1 MCGQI
6 FDWEVF
12 HFSHIVGSFDLLRM
26 WLLVLDVIAAR
37 VIPVTRNG
45 MFLLLVIATMQS
57 SEGENKH
64 MCIPFGARPNK
75 RMCVPFGAYRMSRL
89 VPCLDL
95 ASPATLPMGASGL
108 QPCTETLFRYHKSQ
122 LLPESTFQ
130 GMSNSLWLW
139 VGTRSWLAKFLMV
152 QGLQIT
158 CNNGRYE
165 FLTTSIAEGFITWT
179 SKSSLTSWRW
189 QLDWAVFQCSCDVT
203 TRMWLS
209 TSI

>member
-1 MCGQI
+1 MT
-6 FDWEVF
+6 
-12 HFSHIVGSFDLLRM
+12 
-26 WLLVLDVIAAR
+26 AAR
-37 VIPVTRNG
+37 VIPVTGVG
-45 MFLLLVIATMQS
+45 MFLRLRHSNRAIKWRWKINIRVPYWRLPFVQARTMLGLGFTSYTPHGCFWS
-57 SEGENKH
+57 SALYGN
-64 MCIPFGARPNK
+64 
-75 RMCVPFGAYRMSRL
+75 
-89 VPCLDL
+89 
-95 ASPATLPMGASGL
+95 TLW
-108 QPCTETLFRYHKSQ
+108 YHKSQ

-139 VGTRSWLAKFLMV
+139 VGPGSWLANFLMV
-152 QGLQIT
+152 QGLQIL

-189 QLDWAVFQCSCDVT
+189 QLDRAVFQCSRDVT

>member
-1 MCGQI
+1 
-6 FDWEVF
+6 
-12 HFSHIVGSFDLLRM
+12 
-26 WLLVLDVIAAR
+26 
-37 VIPVTRNG
+37 
-45 MFLLLVIATMQS
+45 
-57 SEGENKH
+57 

-75 RMCVPFGAYRMSRL
+75 RMCVPFGAYRVSRL

-108 QPCTETLFRYHKSQ
+108 QLCTETLFRYHKSQ

-139 VGTRSWLAKFLMV
+139 VGPRSWLANFLMV
-152 QGLQIT
+152 QGLQIL
-158 CNNGRYE
+158 CNNGRHE

-189 QLDWAVFQCSCDVT
+189 QLDWAVFQCSGDVT
-203 TRMWLS
+203 TRMMVGCPLLSDDKVWFSPSWLS
-209 TSI
+209 RRLEGDSLRLSLAYASILSLSGF